1 MDKKN
6 DLDSSKEFLLNSF
19 DEIVPILKTIGN
31 SNRFKILILLLEG
44 PLNFQTLLD
53 KLNLKKSALANH
65 LTKLKD
71 NGLIRKVHHGTYSLT
86 EDGSTYVK
94 DIENTYKESRKLEM
108 RRKELEKRRNMT
120 MSFLERK

>member
-94 DIENTYKESRKLEM
+94 AIENTYKESRKLEM

>member
-94 DIENTYKESRKLEM
+94 AIENTYKESRKLEIK
-108 RRKELEKRRNMT
+108 RKELEKRRNMT